1 MRRGGSKAQNVD
13 LEGYEEKAARQE
25 RQVPANARRSRKEPN
40 RVTIDWSR
48 PSGRSA
54 HP

>member
-1 MRRGGSKAQNVD
+1 VHIVD
-13 LEGYEEKAARQE
+13 FDGYEEKAACQE
-25 RQVPANARRSRKEPN
+25 WQVPAKAKRSRKEHK
-40 RVTIDWSR
+40 RGMMEWSR